1 MPGEKTEEPTPR
13 QRQRARER
21 GQAAQ
26 SKELGQS
33 LGMLVTFCVLYLIIR
48 LWALGFLDMMRDAWA
63 DLRPFEIDQK
73 FFQGW
78 ILYSIRKIAFFL
90 APIAGAS
97 ALAII
102 ASSFIQTK
110 GILSLYPLAPKLDRL
125 NPINGFKRIFSM
137 KGFVELV
144 KAILKIGLVTYIVI
158 AFIKSRM
165 SIIVQGY
172 FADPTAL
179 VTVYGRLAFQLGII
193 IICLFII
200 LSLLDLMYQK
210 WEEEKSLRMSKED
223 VKEEFKEMEGDP
235 LVKRRIR
242 DRQRRIAMTRMMQE
256 VPKSDV
262 VITNPTH
269 FAVAIRYDEKM
280 AAPEVVAK
288 GKGDIALRII
298 QIAREFRIPIE
309 RNAPLAQS
317 LYRLVDIGQTIPFD
331 LYEALAEI
339 LAKIYAQRR
348 KRKVGAAAR

>member
-33 LGMLVTFCVLYLIIR
+33 LGMLITFCVLYLIIR
-48 LWALGFLDMMRDAWA
+48 QWTYGFLNMMRDAWA

-78 ILYSIRKIAFFL
+78 VLYSIQKIAFFL

-97 ALAII
+97 VLVII
-102 ASSFIQTK
+102 ISSFVQTK

-125 NPINGFKRIFSM
+125 NPINGFKRILSM
-137 KGFVELV
+137 KGFIELI
-144 KAILKIGLVTYIVI
+144 KALLKIGLVTYIVM
-158 AFIKSRM
+158 AFIKSKM
-165 SIIVQGY
+165 PIIVQGY
-172 FADPTAL
+172 FGDPSVL
-179 VTVYGRLAFQLGII
+179 VTVYGKLAFQLGII

-200 LSLLDLMYQK
+200 LSLLDLLYQK
-210 WEEEKSLRMSKED
+210 WEEEKSLRMSKEE

-235 LVKRRIR
+235 LIKRRIR
-242 DRQRRIAMTRMMQE
+242 ERQRRIAMTKMMQE

-269 FAVAIRYDEKM
+269 FAVAIKYDEKM
-280 AAPEVVAK
+280 PAPQVVAK

-298 QIAREFRIPIE
+298 QIAKEFKVPIE
-309 RNAPLAQS
+309 RNPPLAQS
-317 LYRLVDIGQTIPFD
+317 LYRLVDVGQMIPFD

-348 KRKVGAAAR
+348 RRTVAAAK